1 MSADAELARLE
12 AALMDAR
19 RIAEAAAQRAI
30 VSIAP
35 ADYQAALE
43 TAAEVDRIW
52 QQYGRRWRLIHG
64 AARPPT
70 A

>member
-30 VSIAP
+30 ETSAP